1 MALHI
6 SSTGVQK
13 EIDLNLDSV
22 IRSWG
27 ESPVLCTELRMSD
40 WLGLGP
46 DVEYE
51 CKRLDDGRLLFYS
64 EIPDGASVQVLL
76 TQQESSLVETMEE
89 NTARSRRKLDG
100 DEALINRMTLQ
111 DVVPGGGSYS
121 SLHAMVKVFNTKLN
135 GIHLLIAL
143 LFAEQMKPVEVWNRS
158 GLSATVFLGEV
169 ERMKNEGIF
178 DGWNDQ

>member
-6 SSTGVQK
+6 NSDGVQK

-40 WLGLGP
+40 WLGLDSEG
-46 DVEYE
+46 EYE

-64 EIPDGASVQVLL
+64 GVPEGASVQVLL
-76 TQQESSLVETMEE
+76 TQQESSLVETIEE
-89 NTARSRRKLDG
+89 NTARSMRKTDD

-111 DVVPGGGSYS
+111 DVIPGDGSYS
-121 SLHAMVKVFNTKLN
+121 SFRAMAKVFNTKLT
-135 GIHLLIAL
+135 GIRLLIAL
-143 LFAEQMKPVEVWNRS
+143 LFAEKMKPVEVWSRT
-158 GLSATVFLGEV
+158 GWAAPVFLGEI

-178 DGWNDQ
+178 NGWNDQ

>member
-6 SSTGVQK
+6 NSDGTQK
-13 EIDLNLDSV
+13 EIDLNLDSA

-46 DVEYE
+46 DDEYE

-64 EIPDGASVQVLL
+64 EITDGSSVQVLL

-89 NTARSRRKLDG
+89 NTVRSMRKTDG
-100 DEALINRMTLQ
+100 DEALIYRMTLQ
-111 DVVPGGGSYS
+111 DVVSGDGSYS
-121 SLHAMVKVFNTKLN
+121 SSLAMGRVLNTKLY
-135 GIHLLIAL
+135 GVRLLIAL
-143 LFAEQMKPVEVWNRS
+143 LFAEKMAPAEIWNRS
-158 GLSATVFLGEV
+158 GLAASVFLGEIA
-169 ERMKNEGIF
+169 RMKHDGIF
-178 DGWNDQ
+178 DGW

>member
-6 SSTGVQK
+6 NSAGAQK
-13 EIDLNLDSV
+13 EIDLNLDSA

-40 WLGLGP
+40 WLELGP
-46 DVEYE
+46 DDEYE
-51 CKRLDDGRLLFYS
+51 CKRLDDGRLLFS
-64 EIPDGASVQVLL
+64 AISDGPSVQVLL

-89 NTARSRRKLDG
+89 NTARLMRKTDG

-111 DVVPGGGSYS
+111 DVVPGDGCYS
-121 SLHAMVKVFNTKLN
+121 SSHAMVKVFNTKLT
-135 GIHLLIAL
+135 GTHLLIAL
-143 LFAEQMKPVEVWNRS
+143 LFAEKMNPVEVWNRS
-158 GLSATVFLGEV
+158 GWAAPVFLGEV

-178 DGWNDQ
+178 NGWSAQ